1 MYVNPVYKAWA
12 DVHTLDWKESYSLE
26 EVKLMHMLVSEDIR
40 DWLDEA
46 EEFGAEAVERLQES
60 QDIACQ
66 CLLNWGVPWE
76 GFDPDYPNNPFLYGI
91 DVDGISYATG
101 YTGVSGNYWEKQEH
115 TRWMWVC
122 GTFEEEK

>member
-1 MYVNPVYKAWA
+1 MT
-12 DVHTLDWKESYSLE
+12 DSYISMGIYGCLAYLE
-26 EVKLMHMLVSEDIR
+26 IDR
-40 DWLDEA
+40 DSNSASYYEA
-46 EEFGAEAVERLQES
+46 PYTP
-60 QDIACQ
+60 
-66 CLLNWGVPWE
+66 WGVPWE

-91 DVDGISYATG
+91 DVHGISYATG